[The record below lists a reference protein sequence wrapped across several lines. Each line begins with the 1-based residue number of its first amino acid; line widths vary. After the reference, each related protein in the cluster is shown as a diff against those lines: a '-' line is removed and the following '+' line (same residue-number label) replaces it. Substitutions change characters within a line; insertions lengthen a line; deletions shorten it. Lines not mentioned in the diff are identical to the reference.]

1 MKNQYIKYINAIIQ
15 NRLETMPREMEIIS
29 LNLLFPL
36 PMDHKQ
42 TNKTIIKQ
50 FHNIQSK
57 NKNSYKINKSRI
69 TLQQKNSYS
78 VTRLATNQF
87 SGPYYEHVYMY
98 ITNSLIYL
106 QRTQPYSLQIVH
118 FKSSSILVL
127 VLFQI
132 NTSPY
137 TKVGTTINT
146 HFLSHPHK
154 HTHISYNCS
163 PKLHS
168 QKSSAHRPLNPL
180 FWFTLNP
187 TLQLFCSTINE
198 PVLHRFPASSF
209 QFPETLLLVSNN

>member
-36 PMDHKQ
+36 PIDHKQ

-69 TLQQKNSYS
+69 TLQQENSYS

-87 SGPYYEHVYMY
+87 SGSYYEHVYMY

-106 QRTQPYSLQIVH
+106 
-118 FKSSSILVL
+118 
-127 VLFQI
+127 
-132 NTSPY
+132 
-137 TKVGTTINT
+137 
-146 HFLSHPHK
+146 
-154 HTHISYNCS
+154 
-163 PKLHS
+163 
-168 QKSSAHRPLNPL
+168 
-180 FWFTLNP
+180 
-187 TLQLFCSTINE
+187 
-198 PVLHRFPASSF
+198 
-209 QFPETLLLVSNN
+209 